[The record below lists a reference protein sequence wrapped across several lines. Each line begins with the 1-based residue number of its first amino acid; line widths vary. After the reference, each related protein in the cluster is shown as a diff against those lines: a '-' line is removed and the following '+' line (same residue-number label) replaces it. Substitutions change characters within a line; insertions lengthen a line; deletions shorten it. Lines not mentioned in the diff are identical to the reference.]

1 MQINNLNKY
10 NKNYIDSN
18 IEACKENLLG
28 DEYLKT
34 YTNFDQQEFD
44 FNEPT
49 FESSKGKILWEKP
62 NLQQPRTFSIK

>member
-34 YTNFDQQEFD
+34 YTNFDQ
-44 FNEPT
+44 
-49 FESSKGKILWEKP
+49 
-62 NLQQPRTFSIK
+62 